1 MRERKNNKLFVHQS
15 KQEEKKTLC
24 DFLFEWYR
32 ARMHTPR
39 YVCYFSFLISH
50 ATAQGIDWVEM
61 HVCMLF
67 RMFEDEA
74 NEEEEAAAA
83 TEESVRKISTIFNFE
98 QGETILNY
106 FTKTANCNVSV
117 SFSAQL
123 CIGHMCVHIVPLAE
137 SEYLLFYSH
146 TIRRETRA
154 KRTTKTH
161 TQNNLVQHEANAL
174 DGERAKMHCAQNFWS
189 PQKRKKK
196 NNKYNQKR
204 K

>member
-1 MRERKNNKLFVHQS
+1 MSGKTEEEEREETTESNEREKNNKLFVHQS
-15 KQEEKKTLC
+15 KQEEKKKTLC

-137 SEYLLFYSH
+137 SEYTFFFIH
-146 TIRRETRA
+146 TQYDERRERSERQ
-154 KRTTKTH
+154 KHTH
-161 TQNNLVQHEANAL
+161 KIIWYSMKQM
-174 DGERAKMHCAQNFWS
+174 R
-189 PQKRKKK
+189 
-196 NNKYNQKR
+196 
-204 K
+204 